1 MSTGTAAGSRAGLD
15 AAPGATVDAVVVTA
29 MGVEATPFLDHARR
43 VGDEVEVAGARRRV
57 LDLGGPRVLLV
68 TCGIGL
74 VNAAS
79 AATLALHGSGARVV
93 LSAGSAG
100 GMGLDVR
107 VGDVVVGASTVY
119 GAADARAFGYA
130 LGQVPRMPARFDAD
144 PALLA
149 AAADVDAGALTV
161 RTGTIASSDVFVD
174 AERVVGLREAFPEAL
189 ACDMESTA
197 LAHVAHLADLPFL
210 SVRGIS
216 DLCGPIAGVDFRA
229 HVDDAAERSAT
240 IVLGLLD
247 AVLASA

>member
-1 MSTGTAAGSRAGLD
+1 MSDALT
-15 AAPGATVDAVVVTA
+15 AAPGVQVDAVVVTA
-29 MGVEATPFLDHARR
+29 MGVEASPFLERAAR
-43 VGDEVEVAGARRRV
+43 VGDEVESVHGRRRV

-119 GAADARAFGYA
+119 GAADARVFGYA
-130 LGQVPRMPARFDAD
+130 LGQVPGMPARFDAD
-144 PALLA
+144 PGLLA
-149 AAADVDAGALTV
+149 AAGGVDTGGLTV
-161 RTGTIASSDVFVD
+161 HTGTILSSDVFVD
-174 AERVVGLREAFPEAL
+174 AERVVAMREAFPDAL

-197 LAHVAHLADLPFL
+197 LAHTAHLAGVPFL

-216 DLCGPIAGVDFRA
+216 DLCGPIAGVDFSA

-240 IVLGLLD
+240 VVLGLLD
-247 AVLASA
+247 AVLATV

>member
-1 MSTGTAAGSRAGLD
+1 MSRTADLV
-15 AAPGATVDAVVVTA
+15 AAPGVQVDAVLVTA
-29 MGVEATPFLDHARR
+29 MGVEAAPFLERASS
-43 VGDEVEVAGARRRV
+43 VGDEVEVVGARRRV

-79 AATLALHGSGARVV
+79 AATLALHGSGARLA

-107 VGDVVVGASTVY
+107 VGDVVVGATTVY
-119 GAADARAFGYA
+119 GAADARVFGYA

-144 PALLA
+144 PGLLA
-149 AAADVDAGALTV
+149 AAAGVPAGALTV
-161 RTGTIASSDVFVD
+161 RTGTILSSDVFVD
-174 AERVVGLREAFPEAL
+174 AERVVGLREAFPDAL

-197 LAHVAHLADLPFL
+197 LAHTAHLAGVPFL

-240 IVLGLLD
+240 VVLGLLD
-247 AVLASA
+247 AVLTRA

>member
-1 MSTGTAAGSRAGLD
+1 VSTDLS
-15 AAPGATVDAVVVTA
+15 AAPGVRVDAVVVTA
-29 MGVEATPFLDHARR
+29 MGVEASPFLDRASA
-43 VGDEVEVAGARRRV
+43 VGDELEVAGAARRV

-74 VNAAS
+74 VNAAT
-79 AATLALHGSGARVV
+79 AAALALHGSGARAV

-100 GMGLDVR
+100 GMGLEVR

-119 GAADARAFGYA
+119 GAADARVFGYE

-149 AAADVDAGALTV
+149 AVAALDTGGLTV
-161 RTGTIASSDVFVD
+161 RTGTILSSDVFVD
-174 AERVVGLREAFPEAL
+174 AERVVGMREAFPGAL
-189 ACDMESTA
+189 ACDMESAA
-197 LAHVAHLADLPFL
+197 LAHTAHLAGVPFV

-216 DLCGPIAGVDFRA
+216 DLCGPIAGVDFSA

-240 IVLGLLD
+240 VVLGLLD
-247 AVLASA
+247 GVLASV

>member
-1 MSTGTAAGSRAGLD
+1 MSEALT
-15 AAPGATVDAVVVTA
+15 AAPGAQVDAVVVTA
-29 MGVEATPFLDHARR
+29 MGVEATPFLERAAH
-43 VGDEVEVAGARRRV
+43 VGDEVEALGARRRV
-57 LDLGGPRVLLV
+57 LDLGGPRVMLV

-79 AATLALHGSGARVV
+79 AATLALHGSRPRVV

-119 GAADARAFGYA
+119 GAADARVFGYA
-130 LGQVPRMPARFDAD
+130 LGQVPGMPARFDAD
-144 PALLA
+144 PDLLDA
-149 AAADVDAGALTV
+149 VDGVDAGGLTV
-161 RTGTIASSDVFVD
+161 RTGTILSSDVFVD
-174 AERVVGLREAFPEAL
+174 AERVGAMREAFPDAL

-197 LAHVAHLADLPFL
+197 LAHTAHLAGVPFL

-216 DLCGPIAGVDFRA
+216 DLCGPIAGVDFGA

-240 IVLGLLD
+240 VVLGLLD
-247 AVLASA
+247 AVLAPA